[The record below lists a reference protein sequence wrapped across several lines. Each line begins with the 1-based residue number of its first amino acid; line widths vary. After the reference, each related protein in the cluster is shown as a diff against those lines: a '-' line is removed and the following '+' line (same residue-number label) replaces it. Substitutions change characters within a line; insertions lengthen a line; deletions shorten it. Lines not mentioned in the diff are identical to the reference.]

1 MAKIRN
7 TESTGTQADR
17 AYQLMKHGILHG
29 EFPEGGFLS
38 EAEILARYAIG
49 RTPFREACNRLHN
62 EQLLAVVPRRGYFV
76 PELSF
81 RGVRDLLETRIILEG
96 MAAELAAVRAE
107 PAEVDQ
113 LERCYKAALQA
124 ARQAGS
130 LDALI
135 ESNQKFHLQ
144 LAGMSHNRE
153 LENILRGVLER
164 SIRLVYLAAS
174 SSKQAP
180 KDIEALLKPIVDAI
194 RKKDAA
200 AAHKAV
206 AADIA
211 HGQLNALGR
220 DFWGDASQ
228 GVTSR
233 KEK

>member
-29 EFPEGGFLS
+29 EFPEGGFLR

-153 LENILRGVLER
+153 LENLLRGVLER

-180 KDIEALLKPIVDAI
+180 KDIETLLKPIVDAI
-194 RKKDAA
+194 RKKDAS

-228 GVTSR
+228 GVTTR